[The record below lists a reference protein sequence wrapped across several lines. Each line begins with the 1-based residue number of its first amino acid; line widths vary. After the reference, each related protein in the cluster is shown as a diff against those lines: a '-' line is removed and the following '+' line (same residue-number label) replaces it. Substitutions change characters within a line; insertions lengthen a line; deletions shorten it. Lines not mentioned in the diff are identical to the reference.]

1 MALTLCNLFIPTIKL
16 SIHLSP
22 SVALSNCDK
31 MMQCTLHRDP
41 VICQHPHSQGT
52 HNSTLKSL
60 TSANDRMVGTETAL
74 DYHSINENERL
85 KHCILYPER
94 ILRLLRIKEAH
105 CFICNRRSGI
115 RFNLL
120 FVYSVTGFSSKKDNA
135 IEALSVISA
144 CHRGGRGEVLR
155 REKTTPI

>member
-1 MALTLCNLFIPTIKL
+1 M
-16 SIHLSP
+16 
-22 SVALSNCDK
+22 ALSNCDK
-31 MMQCTLHRDP
+31 MMQCTLYRDLA
-41 VICQHPHSQGT
+41 ICQYPHSQGT
-52 HNSTLKSL
+52 YNSTLKSL

-74 DYHSINENERL
+74 DYRSINERL

-94 ILRLLRIKEAH
+94 IPRLLRIKEAH

-144 CHRGGRGEVLR
+144 CHRGGRKGRGVA
-155 REKTTPI
+155 